1 MRSTG
6 RVRTSSCHRR
16 GNERDSAIGVA
27 MIMVPLV
34 CVCRVAVVWSLPI
47 SLVEVEFYL
56 YVPLSHREGLHG
68 PMTFAAP
75 RRDLRVL
82 EFERER

>member
-34 CVCRVAVVWSLPI
+34 CVCRVAVVCHTRRLSSLPI
-47 SLVEVEFYL
+47 SLDEVEFYL
-56 YVPLSHREGLHG
+56 SCTFVP
-68 PMTFAAP
+68 P
-75 RRDLRVL
+75 
-82 EFERER
+82 